1 MAASDKHSHEH
12 THDPAGTRALQLRL
26 RKIAGQVQ
34 AIERMLD
41 VQRDC
46 AEVLTQVVSARRAL
60 KSFAEALMQR
70 HFEECIAGSVTPEES
85 QSRLRDLLKV
95 LERYVE

>member
-1 MAASDKHSHEH
+1 MAPSDRHSHQ
-12 THDPAGTRALQLRL
+12 PAGTKALQLRL

-34 AIERMLD
+34 SIERMLD
-41 VQRDC
+41 VERDC
-46 AEVLTQVVSARRAL
+46 AEILTQVVSARRAL

-70 HFEECIAGSVTPEES
+70 HFEECIAGSASQEES